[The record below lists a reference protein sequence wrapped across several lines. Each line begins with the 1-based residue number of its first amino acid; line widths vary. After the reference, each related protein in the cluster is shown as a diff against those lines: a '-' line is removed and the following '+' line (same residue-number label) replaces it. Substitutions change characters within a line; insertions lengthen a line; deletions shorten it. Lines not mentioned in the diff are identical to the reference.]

1 MNDKPLALK
10 LFKLIEKYI
19 THRGKKTALLFSFF
33 FFTNP
38 STPAPP
44 MVDMLEE
51 TQTLVRPDWLL
62 YLKGPVC
69 VGLDNKYRPFF

>member
-1 MNDKPLALK
+1 
-10 LFKLIEKYI
+10 
-19 THRGKKTALLFSFF
+19 
-33 FFTNP
+33 
-38 STPAPP
+38 

-69 VGLDNKYRPFF
+69 VGLDNKSRPFF